1 MIYFCISALP
11 DGFSIEHAALSLK
24 SSFCGK
30 ENSEYIDKIANRA
43 PSAAAEGLY
52 ALEILAEMLNKCFPE
67 VLHDNVTLARQERGK
82 PYFKGSN
89 LKFSISHSCG
99 MVACAISDNGEV
111 GIDVEVADITPS
123 RAEGIAARFFSAADI
138 KRTSGDVEAFKREWT
153 RKEAAAKMHGMPLA
167 EYLKLSKSGELKDIP
182 VPCYFEYTEHN
193 FPVTICTD
201 NHQNTVKRVIVNA
214 NS

>member
-167 EYLKLSKSGELKDIP
+167 DYLKRTKNGNFDDSHTTFFFEFFTGE
-182 VPCYFEYTEHN
+182 
-193 FPVTICTD
+193 FPVTLCTD
-201 NHQNTVKRVIVNA
+201 NPQEEIIELSIDTF
-214 NS
+214 S

>member
-11 DGFSIEHAALSLK
+11 DDFSVERAALSLK

-52 ALEILAEMLNKCFPE
+52 ALKILDKMLKACVPE
-67 VLHDNVTLARQERGK
+67 APHDNLTLARRESGK

-89 LKFSISHSCG
+89 LKFSISHSNE
-99 MVACAISDNGEV
+99 MIACAISDDGEI
-111 GIDVEVADITPS
+111 GIDIEAADIAS
-123 RAEGIAARFFSAADI
+123 ARADSIAARFFSSKEVARILGNVD
-138 KRTSGDVEAFKREWT
+138 AFKREWT
-153 RKEAAAKMHGMPLA
+153 RKEAAAKMYGMPLA
-167 EYLKLSKSGELKDIP
+167 EYLKLNKNGELKNDSI
-182 VPCYFEYTEHN
+182 PCYFEYTERN

-201 NHQNTVKRVIVNA
+201 NPQNTVKRVIINA